1 MQTGFWRGHSHN
13 LIIELSI
20 SYGIPI
26 AIFLTS
32 IIISL
37 LFKSGKFLFFNNMK
51 YEIDLFDKAWWASIF
66 IFSISQ
72 LVDIQYFE
80 GRISIFT
87 WILLSGIKKIL
98 DEKMNIQQ
106 SNKKIRSKF
115 L

>member
-1 MQTGFWRGHSHN
+1 MNTNFWKGHSHN

-32 IIISL
+32 IILCL
-37 LFKSGKFLFFNNMK
+37 LFKSGKLLFFSEEKHDN
-51 YEIDLFDKAWWASIF
+51 DLFDKAWWASIF

-87 WILLSGIKKIL
+87 WILLSGIKKII
-98 DEKMNIQQ
+98 DEKNEYSTIKQV
-106 SNKKIRSKF
+106 NKT
-115 L
+115 